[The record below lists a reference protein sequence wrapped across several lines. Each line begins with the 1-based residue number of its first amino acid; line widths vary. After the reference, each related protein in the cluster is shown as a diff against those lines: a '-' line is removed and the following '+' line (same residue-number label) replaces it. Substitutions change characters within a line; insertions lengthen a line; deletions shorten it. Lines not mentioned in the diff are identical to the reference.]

1 MIKLSR
7 EEVYKIAE
15 ISKLELQE
23 QEVDHLVKQ
32 LEDVLSY
39 AKRVTEIAAG
49 TNIDIS
55 ELLAKSVNIT
65 RPDIIIPTNSADILA
80 QAPQELE
87 NYFVVPTVIES
98 N

>member
-23 QEVDHLVKQ
+23 SEIDHLIKQ

-39 AKRVTEIAAG
+39 AKRVTEIAASA
-49 TNIDIS
+49 NIVTD
-55 ELLAKSVNIT
+55 ELLAKTVNIT
-65 RPDIIIPTNSADILA
+65 RPDEIIRTNSAAILA

-87 NYFVVPTVIES
+87 NYFVVPTVIDS

>member
-23 QEVDHLVKQ
+23 SEIDHLVKQ

-39 AKRVTEIAAG
+39 AKRVTEIAAS

-55 ELLAKSVNIT
+55 ELLANPVNIT

-87 NYFVVPTVIES
+87 NYFVVPTVIDS

>member
-15 ISKLELQE
+15 ISKLELQD
-23 QEVDHLVKQ
+23 QEVDHLIKQ

-39 AKRVTEIAAG
+39 AKRVTEIATSASS
-49 TNIDIS
+49 TAS
-55 ELLAKSVNIT
+55 ELLAKPVNIT
-65 RPDIIIPTNSADILA
+65 RPDAIMPTNSADILA

>member
-1 MIKLSR
+1 MVKLSR

-23 QEVDHLVKQ
+23 SEIDHLVKQ

-39 AKRVTEIAAG
+39 AKRVTEIAAS

-55 ELLAKSVNIT
+55 ELS
-65 RPDIIIPTNSADILA
+65 
-80 QAPQELE
+80 
-87 NYFVVPTVIES
+87 
-98 N
+98 

>member
-23 QEVDHLVKQ
+23 SEIDHLVKQ

-49 TNIDIS
+49 TNIDIG
-55 ELLAKSVNIT
+55 ELLAKPVNIT
-65 RPDIIIPTNSADILA
+65 RPDEIIPTNSADILA

>member
-23 QEVDHLVKQ
+23 FEIDHLIKQ

-49 TNIDIS
+49 ANIVTD
-55 ELLAKSVNIT
+55 ELLARPVNIT
-65 RPDIIIPTNSADILA
+65 RPDEIIRTNSADILA

-87 NYFVVPTVIES
+87 NYFVVPTVIDS

>member
-23 QEVDHLVKQ
+23 SEIDHLIKQ

-49 TNIDIS
+49 ANIVTD
-55 ELLAKSVNIT
+55 ELLAKTVNIT
-65 RPDIIIPTNSADILA
+65 RPDEIIRTNSAAILA

-87 NYFVVPTVIES
+87 NYFVVPTVIDS

>member
-23 QEVDHLVKQ
+23 SEIDHLVKQ

-87 NYFVVPTVIES
+87 NYFVVPTVIDS

>member
-15 ISKLELQE
+15 ISKLELQD
-23 QEVDHLVKQ
+23 QEVDHLIKQ

-39 AKRVTEIAAG
+39 AKRVTEIAASASS
-49 TNIDIS
+49 TAS
-55 ELLAKSVNIT
+55 ELLAKPVNIT
-65 RPDIIIPTNSADILA
+65 RPDEIIPTNSADILA

>member
-23 QEVDHLVKQ
+23 QEIDHLVKQ

-39 AKRVTEIAAG
+39 AKRVTEIATSA
-49 TNIDIS
+49 NINTD
-55 ELLAKSVNIT
+55 ELLVRPVNVT
-65 RPDIIIPTNSADILA
+65 RSDEIIPTDSADILA
-80 QAPQELE
+80 QAPQALE
-87 NYFVVPTVIES
+87 NYFVVPTVIDS